1 MICFFY
7 FIHLNNV
14 ILIILNIVNVLTF
27 MDKKNI
33 LSVKNLEK
41 IYTSK
46 EASTTHALNNLNLDV
61 KEGEIFGLLGP
72 NGAGKTT
79 FINILAGT
87 VIKTSGQVNV
97 WGFDLDKNPRQV
109 RASVGIVPQ
118 EVNLDP
124 FFSPR
129 KLLELQA
136 GLYGIKKKN
145 RITDTILRLVSLE
158 KQADSYARSL
168 SGGMKRRLL
177 VAKALVH
184 QPPIIFLDEPTAGV
198 DVQLRK
204 NLWKNVKS
212 LNEQGVTIILTTH
225 YLEEAEEMCDR
236 IAILNKGNMVALD
249 STKNLLDK
257 IQTKK
262 VTVKTDKKIDI
273 KDGDLESLK
282 IISNLENEICV
293 SYEKNTINIEELINL
308 IKRDNAKIKDISTDD
323 GDLED
328 VFLRLI
334 KN

>member
-1 MICFFY
+1 
-7 FIHLNNV
+7 
-14 ILIILNIVNVLTF
+14 

-33 LSVKNLEK
+33 LSIKNLKKVYSNKQAED
-41 IYTSK
+41 
-46 EASTTHALNNLNLDV
+46 THALNDLNLDV
-61 KEGEIFGLLGP
+61 QAGEIFGLLGP

-79 FINILAGT
+79 FINIIAGT
-87 VIKTSGQVNV
+87 VIKSAGQVTV
-97 WGFDLDKNPRQV
+97 HGFDLDKDPRQV

-136 GLYGIKKKN
+136 GLYGIKEKD
-145 RITDTILRLVSLE
+145 RITDTILELVSLE
-158 KQADSYARSL
+158 KQANSYARSL

-177 VAKALVH
+177 MAKALVH
-184 QPPIIFLDEPTAGV
+184 QPPIVFLDEPTAGV

-204 NLWKNVKS
+204 DLWKNVRL
-212 LNEQGVTIILTTH
+212 LNNLGVTIILTTH

-236 IAILNKGNMVALD
+236 IAILNKGNIVALD
-249 STKNLLDK
+249 STENLLDK

-262 VTVKTDKKIDI
+262 VTFKTDKKIDI
-273 KDGDLESLK
+273 NNENFPSLK
-282 IISNLENEICV
+282 LISKLETEICV
-293 SYEKNTINIEELINL
+293 SYEKSKMNMEDLINL
-308 IKRDNAKIKDISTDD
+308 IKKNDAKILDISTDD

-328 VFLRLI
+328 VFLRLT

>member
-1 MICFFY
+1 MC
-7 FIHLNNV
+7 
-14 ILIILNIVNVLTF
+14 
-27 MDKKNI
+27 MEKKNI
-33 LSVKNLEK
+33 LSVKNLKK
-41 IYTSK
+41 IYFSK
-46 EASTTHALNNLNLDV
+46 QAEDNIALNNLNLQV

-87 VIKTSGQVNV
+87 VIKTEGQVNV
-97 WGFDLDKNPRQV
+97 WGFDLDESPRQV

-124 FFSPR
+124 FFSPK

-136 GLYGIKKKN
+136 GLYGIKKKD
-145 RITDTILRLVSLE
+145 RITETILKLVSLE

-177 VAKALVH
+177 MAKALVH
-184 QPPIIFLDEPTAGV
+184 QPPIVFLDEPTAGV
-198 DVQLRK
+198 DVELRQ
-204 NLWKNVKS
+204 NLWKNVRM
-212 LNEQGVTIILTTH
+212 LNDLGVTIILTTH

-236 IAILNKGNMVALD
+236 IAILNKGNIVALD
-249 STKNLLDK
+249 STKNLLDR

-262 VTVKTDKKIDI
+262 VTFKTDKIIDI
-273 KDGDLESLK
+273 KDKDLDSLK
-282 IISNLENEICV
+282 VISKLDTEICV
-293 SYEKNTINIEELINL
+293 SYEKSKINMEELINL
-308 IKRDNAKIKDISTDD
+308 IKKNNVKIIDISTDD